1 MIGEERYHKASSVTV
16 ISHALR
22 FLSCQC
28 LWWLWK
34 RTIKIAFVSE
44 REVAALARLFGIG
57 FGNGDPILSSPLQN
71 AFVAS
76 CHTQGTSCEREL
88 PWSSLVYWRRRLLK
102 IRRTGPHQPLFDAVH
117 PCQNATTDEL
127 TVYLSYS
134 MFHGPA
140 AACSSGAIAKYM
152 AKDMRIICHQRR
164 ERYVSS
170 SSAFCMFALCD
181 YAINVAFAIIINTGH
196 TRVFWDIFEILNTRR
211 RQSRK
216 KCS

>member
-1 MIGEERYHKASSVTV
+1 MV
-16 ISHALR
+16 IMKENDQDCFCA
-22 FLSCQC
+22 
-28 LWWLWK
+28 
-34 RTIKIAFVSE
+34 RT
-44 REVAALARLFGIG
+44 RG
-57 FGNGDPILSSPLQN
+57 
-71 AFVAS
+71 
-76 CHTQGTSCEREL
+76 CGTSAPFRNWVWERRSHSQQSTTKCVWRIL
-88 PWSSLVYWRRRLLK
+88 PHSGDFMWERTALVQSSSLTQTITQK
-102 IRRTGPHQPLFDAVH
+102 RRTGPHQPLFDAVH
-117 PCQNATTDEL
+117 PCQNTTTDEL

-134 MFHGPA
+134 MFHSPA
-140 AACSSGAIAKYM
+140 AASSSGAIAKYM